1 MSSRQAVQWPGKSGK
16 TYAYLVYE
24 FGTTFKQSPGNY
36 IFAKETE
43 PNALTPIYI
52 GQTGDLS
59 ERFDNHHKMPCIR
72 REGATYIC
80 VHASSENEETRQAE
94 ESDLIEQWNP
104 VCND

>member
-1 MSSRQAVQWPGKSGK
+1 MSSRQAVEWPGKSGK

-43 PNALTPIYI
+43 PNTLTPFYI

-72 REGATYIC
+72 LYGATHIC
-80 VHASSENEETRQAE
+80 THKSSDDESVRMAE
-94 ESDLIEQWNP
+94 ESDLIKKWNP